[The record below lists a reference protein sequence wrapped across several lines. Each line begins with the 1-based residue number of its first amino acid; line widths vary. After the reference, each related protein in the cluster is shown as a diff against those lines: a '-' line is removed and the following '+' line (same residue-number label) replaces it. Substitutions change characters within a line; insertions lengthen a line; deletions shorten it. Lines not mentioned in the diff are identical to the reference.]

1 MTVTSR
7 AANSTIPPVA
17 VKTHMSKDI
26 NYYPSAMVVHVQ
38 VSHGFSP
45 VLGASVTAVIS
56 PENGDPI
63 SLELLDNGAGKKTL
77 GI

>member
-17 VKTHMSKDI
+17 VKTRMSKDI
-26 NYYPSAMVVHVQ
+26 NYYPSAMVVYVQ